1 MTKGNTEFD
10 YECIP
15 HQSPATRG
23 MLFER
28 TEKNERRKYSKQR
41 IHIWIENIRKL
52 RVYILFSIYLK
63 I

>member
-41 IHIWIENIRKL
+41 IHI
-52 RVYILFSIYLK
+52 
-63 I
+63 